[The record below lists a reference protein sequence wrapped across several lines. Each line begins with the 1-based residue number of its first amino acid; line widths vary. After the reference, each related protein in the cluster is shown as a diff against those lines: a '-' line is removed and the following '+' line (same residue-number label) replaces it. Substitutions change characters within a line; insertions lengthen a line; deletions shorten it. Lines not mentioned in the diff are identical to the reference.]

1 MSSDPP
7 VRETAEIPEAVTP
20 DGASG
25 SDLRRL
31 LPTFPTC
38 PGVYLMKNAAGKI
51 IYVGKAKHLR
61 RRLASYFR
69 REDRLPPK
77 VRVMMPKVRKIDFLC
92 TATEKEALLLEAS
105 LIKKHRPRYNIV
117 LRDDKQYILFS
128 LSRTHPFPALRLTRK
143 VSRDGSV

>member
-1 MSSDPP
+1 M
-7 VRETAEIPEAVTP
+7 VT
-20 DGASG
+20 GVQTCA
-25 SDLRRL
+25 
-31 LPTFPTC
+31 LPIC
-38 PGVYLMKNAAGKI
+38 VYLMKNAAGKI

-105 LIKKHRPRYNIV
+105 LINLVFR
-117 LRDDKQYILFS
+117 
-128 LSRTHPFPALRLTRK
+128 
-143 VSRDGSV
+143 